1 MAKKR
6 ANGEGSIRK
15 RKDGRWEGRYTT
27 GHDPETG
34 KAIYKN
40 VLGRSQAEVKEKLKQ
55 AIGEAQALDINK
67 AGKYTVGDWM
77 EVWFQDYA
85 KIKVRPSSHQ
95 TYQGYIHNH
104 IRPNIGDIPLEKL
117 TSLDLQKFYKKL
129 LTTGRVDRVEAK
141 GQPKGLSAKTVRNI
155 HQILS
160 SGLKLAQE
168 QRLILTNPAEGCAL
182 PRVEHQEMKTLTT
195 VQLASFFREARES
208 GVFELYYLEL
218 ATGLRRGELLGLK
231 WEDIDLERGDLRV
244 RRQVSRINGEVV
256 EAPLKTKNAYRTLPL
271 AEDTVSVLK
280 EQRRKVGNS
289 PWVFPS
295 PNGGPISPDS
305 VLHMLHRVLKR
316 AGLPKVRFHDL
327 RHTFATLALQNGVDV
342 KTVSGMLGHF
352 SAGFTLD
359 TYAHITSAAQR
370 QAAQTM
376 GSVLAGAVQG

>member
-55 AIGEAQALDINK
+55 AIGETQALDITK
-67 AGKYTVGDWM
+67 TGKYTVGEWM

-256 EAPLKTKNAYRTLPL
+256 EASLKTKNAYRTLPL

-370 QAAQTM
+370 QAAKTM
-376 GSVLAGAVQG
+376 ENVLSGSISP

>member
-15 RKDGRWEGRYTT
+15 RKDGRWEGRYTA

-40 VLGRSQAEVKEKLKQ
+40 VLGKTQAEVKEKLKQ
-55 AIGEAQALDINK
+55 AIEETQALDVTK
-67 AGKYTVGDWM
+67 AGKYTVGEWM

-160 SGLKLAQE
+160 SALKLAQE

-256 EAPLKTKNAYRTLPL
+256 EAPLKTKNAYRILPL
-271 AEDTVSVLK
+271 AEDTVGVLK
-280 EQRRKVGNS
+280 EQRKKVGNS

-359 TYAHITSAAQR
+359 TYARITSAAQR

-376 GSVLAGAVQG
+376 GSVLAGTILT

>member
-15 RKDGRWEGRYTT
+15 RKDGRWEGRYTA

-55 AIGEAQALDINK
+55 AIGEAQTLDITK
-67 AGKYTVGDWM
+67 AGKYTVGEWM

-95 TYQGYIHNH
+95 TYQGYIQNH
-104 IRPNIGDIPLEKL
+104 IGANIGDIPLEKL

-160 SGLKLAQE
+160 SALKLAQE

-376 GSVLAGAVQG
+376 GSVLSETLCP

>member
-15 RKDGRWEGRYTT
+15 RKDGRWEGRYTA

-55 AIGEAQALDINK
+55 AIGEAQTLDITK
-67 AGKYTVGDWM
+67 AGKYTVGEWM

-95 TYQGYIHNH
+95 TYQGYIQNH
-104 IRPNIGDIPLEKL
+104 IGPNIGDIPLEKL

-129 LTTGRVDRVEAK
+129 LAQGRVDRVEAK

-160 SGLKLAQE
+160 SALKLAQE
-168 QRLILTNPAEGCAL
+168 QRLILSNPAEGCAL

-231 WEDIDLERGDLRV
+231 WEDVDLDRGDLRV

-376 GSVLAGAVQG
+376 GSVLSETLCP

>member
-15 RKDGRWEGRYTT
+15 RKDGRWEGRYTA

-55 AIGEAQALDINK
+55 AIGEIQALDITK
-67 AGKYTVGDWM
+67 AGKYTVGEWM

-129 LTTGRVDRVEAK
+129 LAQGRVDRVEAK

-160 SGLKLAQE
+160 SALKLAQE
-168 QRLILTNPAEGCAL
+168 QRLILANPAEGCAL

-231 WEDIDLERGDLRV
+231 WEDVDLERGDLRV

-256 EAPLKTKNAYRTLPL
+256 EAPRKTKNAYRTLPL
-271 AEDTVSVLK
+271 AEDTVGVLK
-280 EQRRKVGNS
+280 EQRKEVGNS

-327 RHTFATLALQNGVDV
+327 RHTFATLVLQNGVDV

-376 GSVLAGAVQG
+376 GNVLAGTILT

>member
-15 RKDGRWEGRYTT
+15 RKDGRWEGRYTA

-55 AIGEAQALDINK
+55 AIGEIQALDITK
-67 AGKYTVGDWM
+67 AGKYTVGEWM

-95 TYQGYIHNH
+95 TYQGYIQNH

-129 LTTGRVDRVEAK
+129 LTQGRVDRVEAK

-160 SGLKLAQE
+160 SALKLAQE
-168 QRLILTNPAEGCAL
+168 QRLILSNPAEGCAL
-182 PRVEHQEMKTLTT
+182 PRMEHQEMKTLTT
-195 VQLASFFREARES
+195 VQLASFFREARDS

-280 EQRRKVGNS
+280 EQRKKVGNS

-295 PNGGPISPDS
+295 PSGGPISPDS

-376 GSVLAGAVQG
+376 GSVLSETLCP

>member
-15 RKDGRWEGRYTT
+15 RKDGRWEGRYTA
-27 GHDPETG
+27 GHDSETG

-55 AIGEAQALDINK
+55 AIGEIQALDITK
-67 AGKYTVGDWM
+67 AGKYTVGEWM

-129 LTTGRVDRVEAK
+129 LTEGRVDRVEAK

-160 SGLKLAQE
+160 SALKLAQE
-168 QRLILTNPAEGCAL
+168 QRLILANPAEGCAL

-195 VQLASFFREARES
+195 VQLTSFFREARES

-231 WEDIDLERGDLRV
+231 WEDVDLQRGDLRV
-244 RRQVSRINGEVV
+244 CRQISRINGEVV

-280 EQRRKVGNS
+280 EQRKKVGNS

-295 PNGGPISPDS
+295 LNGGPISPDS

-376 GSVLAGAVQG
+376 GSVLAGTIEV